1 MRALQILTHGS
12 VDGLAIVELPT
23 PTPAPGEL
31 LVRIR
36 AVSLNYRDHLQLSGP
51 RDASLPTLIPCS
63 DGAGEVVA
71 IGAGVSGFDIGERVA
86 ANFFP
91 DWIGGPFAA
100 RHHLRALGGS
110 APGMAAEYVALPAS
124 AWVKAPAHLGDAETA
139 TLPCAAVTAWQALFE
154 RGRLKAGQTVLLQ
167 GTGGVSLFA
176 LQLAK
181 AAGARVILTS
191 SSDEKL
197 AAARERGADALINY
211 RTHPR
216 WSEEVLR
223 LTDGLGVDHVIEVG
237 GPATLGESL
246 ASLGAGG
253 QLALIGVLTG
263 FDASPA
269 PLRPLMV
276 ANGSIHGIYVGSVE
290 MFRSLNRALEANRIH
305 PVIDRRYTLDEAAL
319 AYRHLASGTHIGK
332 IVITLP

>member
-1 MRALQILTHGS
+1 MRALQVRQHGS
-12 VDGLAIVELPT
+12 ADGLAVVERPT
-23 PTPAPGEL
+23 PVAGPGEL
-31 LVRIR
+31 LVRVR
-36 AVSLNYRDHLQLSGP
+36 AVSLNYRDHLQLMGA
-51 RDASLPTLIPCS
+51 RDPALPTLIPCS
-63 DGAGEVVA
+63 DGAGEVAA
-71 IGAGVSGFDIGERVA
+71 IGAGVSGFALGERVA

-91 DWIGGPFAA
+91 DWTGGPFAA
-100 RHHLRALGGS
+100 HHHARALGGS

-124 AWVKAPAHLGDAETA
+124 AWVKLPKHLDDAEGA
-139 TLPCAAVTAWQALFE
+139 TLPCAAVTAWQALFV
-154 RGRLKAGQTVLLQ
+154 RGRLTAGQTVLLQ
-167 GTGGVSLFA
+167 GTGGVSIFA

-197 AAARERGADALINY
+197 AQAGQLGADALINY
-211 RTHPR
+211 KSHPR

-223 LTDGLGVDHVIEVG
+223 LTDGVGVDHVVEVG

-246 ASLGAGG
+246 ASLAAGG
-253 QLALIGVLTG
+253 SLALIGVLTG

-276 ANGSIHGIYVGSVE
+276 ANGSIHGIYVGSAE
-290 MFRSLNRALEANRIH
+290 MFRALNRALEANRIH

-319 AYRHLASGTHIGK
+319 AYRHLASGAHFGK
-332 IVITLP
+332 VLITLP